1 MWREDGENC
10 ATHLGGIKRP
20 LLCADN
26 WDYLPLV
33 RLQQLLITIC
43 MDNKIMRKNIY
54 NDQSSTFMLYVMYTP
69 FVTAAIGE
77 ITK

>member
-1 MWREDGENC
+1 MCWEDGGNC

-33 RLQQLLITIC
+33 RLQQPLHCLAARWFVHVITI
-43 MDNKIMRKNIY
+43 
-54 NDQSSTFMLYVMYTP
+54 NDDTSELGMLLFKLN
-69 FVTAAIGE
+69 FV
-77 ITK
+77 